1 MKLRNK
7 KTGEIVNAIFEP
19 CEGNVKIINK
29 DKPNMWG
36 EYASIRA
43 IRAEWQDV
51 LPKYESQYRYAK
63 SEKGK
68 AKKKEANRRYYLKH
82 RSRKNALR

>member
-7 KTGEIVNAIFEP
+7 KTGEIINAVFEP

-43 IRAEWQDV
+43 IRAEWEDV
-51 LPKYESQYRYAK
+51 LPKYERQYRYAK
-63 SEKGK
+63 TEKGK
-68 AKKKEANRRYYLKH
+68 IAKHNAYLRKKERE
-82 RSRKNALR
+82 NAL